1 MEEKEIKIQIFDN
14 EKYFLYD
21 TILTEKNIYDIFAK
35 VEDPKSIVLAKQVTD
50 NNEEYYEII
59 EEGEEFDYAMSI
71 YHSNNN

>member
-1 MEEKEIKIQIFDN
+1 ME
-14 EKYFLYD
+14 
-21 TILTEKNIYDIFAK
+21 
-35 VEDPKSIVLAKQVTD
+35 